1 MENKV
6 IAVLGATGSV
16 GTQSLDVARKNGYTV
31 DAISCCRDIK
41 KAEAIIR
48 EFKVKLCAVEHP
60 ELAHQLKRSV
70 RDTECKIV
78 SGLGSAGVVATETKA
93 TAVVNAVTGI
103 AGLMPTV
110 RTLESGKELALA
122 NKESL
127 VTAGAYVMALAG
139 KNNKEILP
147 VDSEHCA
154 VFQSLKSGKR
164 SEVKR
169 IILTASGGPFFSYSK
184 ERLASVTPK
193 EALKHP
199 TWNMGAKI
207 TIDSATLMNKG
218 FEVIEAAWLFG
229 MPAEKIDVVVHRE
242 SIIHSM
248 VEYNDNMIIAQLG
261 APDMR
266 SCIQY
271 ALTYPARC
279 ESLAEP
285 LDFTKLGS
293 LSFFA
298 PDTEVFPLLG
308 LAKKV
313 LSLGGSYG
321 AALNGA
327 NEEAVRLFL
336 EEKISLPRLFEL
348 VESVALSVGNGGDVS
363 LDAVFD
369 ADMRARAYVREAVKK
384 TV

>member
-1 MENKV
+1 MSNKV

-16 GTQSLDVARKNGYTV
+16 GTQALDVARKKGYTV
-31 DAISCCRDIK
+31 DTISCRRDIK
-41 KAEAIIR
+41 KAEKAIR
-48 EFKVKLCAVEHP
+48 EFNVKLCAVEDS
-60 ELAHQLKRSV
+60 EAASLLRASIK
-70 RDTECKIV
+70 DTCCKVI
-78 SGLGSAGVVATETKA
+78 SGEGSAVIAAEETSA
-93 TAVVNAVTGI
+93 DIVINSVTGI

-110 RTLESGKELALA
+110 KTLEAGKKLALA

-127 VTAGAYVMALAG
+127 VTAGMYVMYLAG

-154 VFQSLKSGKR
+154 VWQSLRSGKK

-169 IILTASGGPFFSYSK
+169 LILTASGGPFFSYSREELEK
-184 ERLASVTPK
+184 VTPA

-199 TWNMGAKI
+199 TWNMGTKI
-207 TIDSATLMNKG
+207 TVDSATLMNKG

-229 MPAEKIDVVVHRE
+229 IPAEKIDVIIHRE

-248 VEYNDNMIIAQLG
+248 VEYNDNMVIAQLG
-261 APDMR
+261 VPDMR

-271 ALTYPARC
+271 ALTYPDRYD
-279 ESLAEP
+279 SPAEQ
-285 LDFTKLGS
+285 LDFTKISKLT
-293 LSFFA
+293 FFK
-298 PDTEVFPLLG
+298 PDTDTFPLLK

-313 LSLGGSYG
+313 YSLGGSYG

-336 EEKISLPRLFEL
+336 EGKINLNRLFDL
-348 VESVALSVGNGGDVS
+348 VETATLACGEKNGFSLS
-363 LDAVFD
+363 AVYD
-369 ADMRARAYVREAVKK
+369 ADARAKAYVRERCKL
-384 TV
+384 